1 MFESDARDA
10 VITFPVGC
18 PVEVSATWINPQSSP
33 EDTTT
38 AFVLHYEND
47 GNDLT
52 DVYELQLADYD
63 NGNNNNNNNNT
74 NDSSITTDSTNM
86 KNQDGVIKL
95 PRSQIYWSSAA

>member
-18 PVEVSATWINPQSSP
+18 PVEVNATWTNSQASP

-47 GNDLT
+47 GNDLA
-52 DVYELQLADYD
+52 DVYELQLADYYTS
-63 NGNNNNNNNNT
+63 NT
-74 NDSSITTDSTNM
+74 ESNTDESKKTQN
-86 KNQDGVIKL
+86 KDRVIKL
-95 PRSQIYWSSAA
+95 PRAQIYWSSAA